1 MINTMALI
9 IVRWGLS
16 FNVEKMKI
24 KLAYF
29 NLISLIGYF
38 ANELSHGSVNP
49 ILAIG
54 LMVTLWYNWET
65 LKRLKGLPGKFNKIN
80 ILIGAAVLL
89 FSALMTAEGY
99 HKIIIRYQ
107 FSNLAEG
114 LIFLALIEIIIGFSN
129 LLITAKTINI
139 YWKPQTS

>member
-1 MINTMALI
+1 
-9 IVRWGLS
+9 
-16 FNVEKMKI
+16 MKI

-29 NLISLIGYF
+29 NLISLVGYF
-38 ANELSHGSVNP
+38 GNEFSHRSVNP

-54 LMVTLWYNWET
+54 LIITLWYNWET
-65 LKRLKGLPGKFNKIN
+65 LKRLKGLPSKFNKIN
-80 ILIGAAVLL
+80 ILTGLVVLL

-114 LIFLALIEIIIGFSN
+114 LIFLAIIEIIIGFSN

-139 YWKPQTS
+139 YWKTKTS